1 MRKLHSKCYD
11 KHIVCI
17 IPFELHNFNRW
28 VVISSS
34 SSIEK
39 KLRHR
44 LFTQGHVAGKWQR
57 YNQNAGL
64 SDSATCALNQYT
76 ILFLASFHQC
86 SSNSLWLSLSGP
98 KISRWLREHMFY
110 LLLQSGFYFYTSL
123 SYKSIQPTIMFCR
136 SQLQNI
142 F

>member
-1 MRKLHSKCYD
+1 MVAPSRAAEVSKPAMPVRPVD
-11 KHIVCI
+11 VI

-76 ILFLASFHQC
+76 ILFLASFH
-86 SSNSLWLSLSGP
+86 
-98 KISRWLREHMFY
+98 
-110 LLLQSGFYFYTSL
+110 
-123 SYKSIQPTIMFCR
+123 
-136 SQLQNI
+136 
-142 F
+142 